1 MEIRRNLSSIIKKFK
16 DLINSF
22 LLFILT
28 LSGFAMAVVLRI
40 LDFNGNLIVLIS
52 VIIEIIGILLCYL
65 ILKNYL
71 EEKIKPEVSSKK
83 IKKK

>member
-1 MEIRRNLSSIIKKFK
+1 MSSIIKKFK